1 MMNSRSGWTQSAKW
15 FILRL
20 SVTLYNRE
28 VSAMET
34 SVFFLP
40 DWPPDLSPLLWIA
53 LAVVGAALAGEWVRH
68 HLGLPRITAYPVV
81 GMLAAAIAG
90 DRLVAAHGDW
100 LRTGLDVALA
110 ILLFEMGSRVDL
122 RWLRHNRWLLVTS
135 LLESLAAF
143 GAVFFVSRYLGL
155 ATAPA
160 VLLAAIG
167 MATSPAVVM
176 RVVAECNAQ
185 GQVSTR
191 LLVLSALNTIYA
203 VVAIHLATG
212 ALHQRYSGDWVLAI
226 AHPLYLLG
234 AGLLVG
240 KLLAVAVSSLHRW
253 LALRDEYASIVLLGL
268 VLMTI
273 GLIEALRLPVTL
285 CMLFAGIV
293 LRNGE
298 RRAWV
303 FPQHFGSVGGV
314 LVVMLFLVVGMQ
326 IKLEHLMTG
335 GGLALLLIGAR
346 SLAKLCGV
354 LLLARPAGV
363 SWRQGLLLG
372 LALAPAAGPV
382 MVAAAD
388 LGRIYPDLQ
397 LTLVPV
403 AMSAAAIMELA
414 GPVIVA
420 LCLKWSGERRE

>member
-1 MMNSRSGWTQSAKW
+1 
-15 FILRL
+15 
-20 SVTLYNRE
+20 
-28 VSAMET
+28 MEAPF
-34 SVFFLP
+34 FFLP
-40 DWPPDLSPLLWIA
+40 DWPLTLSPLLWIA

-81 GMLAAAIAG
+81 GMLVAALAG
-90 DRLVAAHGDW
+90 DRLVAENNEW
-100 LRTGLDVALA
+100 LHRGLDVALA
-110 ILLFEMGSRVDL
+110 ILLFELGSRVDL
-122 RWLRHNRWLLVTS
+122 RWLRNNRWLLVTS
-135 LLESLAAF
+135 LCESLAAF
-143 GAVFFVSRYLGL
+143 GAVFVLSRYLGL
-155 ATAPA
+155 ALEPA
-160 VLLAAIG
+160 VLLAAIS

-176 RVVAECNAQ
+176 RVVAESNAQ

-191 LLVLSALNTIYA
+191 LLVLTAMNTIYA
-203 VVAIHLATG
+203 VVGVHLALG
-212 ALHQRYSGDWVLAI
+212 VLHHNYSDDWLLAI
-226 AHPLYLLG
+226 THPLYLLG

-240 KLLAVAVSSLHRW
+240 KLLATTIIGLHRW
-253 LALRDEYASIVLLGL
+253 LKLRDEYASIVLLGL

-273 GLIEALRLPVTL
+273 SLIEALHLPVTL

-326 IKLEHLMTG
+326 IKLEHLLTG
-335 GGLALLLIGAR
+335 GILAFALIGAR

-354 LLLARPAGV
+354 LLLSRPAGI

-372 LALAPAAGPV
+372 LALSPSAGPV

-388 LGRIYPDLQ
+388 IGQLYPELQ
-397 LTLVPV
+397 ATLVPV

-420 LCLKWSGERRE
+420 LCLRWSGERRE

>member
-1 MMNSRSGWTQSAKW
+1 
-15 FILRL
+15 
-20 SVTLYNRE
+20 
-28 VSAMET
+28 MEAPF
-34 SVFFLP
+34 FFLP
-40 DWPPDLSPLLWIA
+40 DWPPEISPLLWIA

-81 GMLAAAIAG
+81 GMVVAAIAG
-90 DRLVAAHGDW
+90 DRLAAEHNEW
-100 LRTGLDVALA
+100 LNRGLDVALA
-110 ILLFEMGSRVDL
+110 ILLFELGSRVDL

-135 LLESLAAF
+135 LCEALAAF
-143 GAVFFVSRYLGL
+143 GAVFAVSRYLGM
-155 ATAPA
+155 AVEPA
-160 VLLAAIG
+160 VVLGAIG
-167 MATSPAVVM
+167 MASSPAVVM
-176 RVVAECNAQ
+176 RVVAESNAQ

-191 LLVLSALNTIYA
+191 LLVLTALNTIYA
-203 VVAIHLATG
+203 VVGVHLALG
-212 ALHQRYSGDWVLAI
+212 GLHQRYSDDWLLAI
-226 AHPLYLLG
+226 THPLYLLG
-234 AGLLVG
+234 VGLLVG
-240 KLLAVAVSSLHRW
+240 KLLAMAVGGLHLW
-253 LALRDEYASIVLLGL
+253 LKLRDEYASIILLGL

-273 GLIEALRLPVTL
+273 SLIEALRLPVTL

-326 IKLEHLMTG
+326 IKLAHLLTG
-335 GGLALLLIGAR
+335 GVLALLLIGAR

-354 LLLARPAGV
+354 LLLARPAGI

-372 LALAPAAGPV
+372 LALSPAAGPV

-388 LGRIYPDLQ
+388 LGQIYPELQ
-397 LTLVPV
+397 ATLVPV

-414 GPVIVA
+414 GPIIVA

>member
-1 MMNSRSGWTQSAKW
+1 
-15 FILRL
+15 
-20 SVTLYNRE
+20 
-28 VSAMET
+28 MEAPF
-34 SVFFLP
+34 FFLP
-40 DWPPDLSPLLWIA
+40 DWPLTLSPLLWIA

-81 GMLAAAIAG
+81 GMLVAALAG
-90 DRLVAAHGDW
+90 DRLVAENNEW
-100 LRTGLDVALA
+100 LHRGLDVALA
-110 ILLFEMGSRVDL
+110 ILLFELGSRVDL
-122 RWLRHNRWLLVTS
+122 RWLRNNRWLLVSS
-135 LLESLAAF
+135 LCESLAAF
-143 GAVFFVSRYLGL
+143 GAVFVLSRYLGL
-155 ATAPA
+155 ALEPA
-160 VLLAAIG
+160 VLLAAIS

-176 RVVAECNAQ
+176 RVVAESNAQ

-191 LLVLSALNTIYA
+191 LLVLTALNTIYA
-203 VVAIHLATG
+203 VVGVHLALG
-212 ALHQRYSGDWVLAI
+212 VLHHNYSDDWLLAI
-226 AHPLYLLG
+226 THPLYLLG

-240 KLLAVAVSSLHRW
+240 KLLAATIIGLHRW
-253 LALRDEYASIVLLGL
+253 LKLRDEYASIVLLGL

-273 GLIEALRLPVTL
+273 SLIEALHLPVTL

-326 IKLEHLMTG
+326 IKLEHLLTG
-335 GGLALLLIGAR
+335 GILAFALIGAR

-354 LLLARPAGV
+354 LLLARPAGI

-372 LALAPAAGPV
+372 LALSPSAGPV

-388 LGRIYPDLQ
+388 IGQLYPELQ
-397 LTLVPV
+397 ATLVPV

-420 LCLKWSGERRE
+420 LCLRWSGERRE

>member
-1 MMNSRSGWTQSAKW
+1 
-15 FILRL
+15 
-20 SVTLYNRE
+20 
-28 VSAMET
+28 MEAPF
-34 SVFFLP
+34 FFLP
-40 DWPPDLSPLLWIA
+40 DWPLTLSPLLWIA

-81 GMLAAAIAG
+81 GMLVAALAG
-90 DRLVAAHGDW
+90 DRLVAENNEW
-100 LRTGLDVALA
+100 LHRGLDVALA
-110 ILLFEMGSRVDL
+110 ILLFELGSRVDL
-122 RWLRHNRWLLVTS
+122 RWLRNNRWLLVTS
-135 LLESLAAF
+135 LCESLAAF
-143 GAVFFVSRYLGL
+143 GAVFVLSRYLGL
-155 ATAPA
+155 ALEPA
-160 VLLAAIG
+160 VLLAAIS

-176 RVVAECNAQ
+176 RVVAESNAQ

-191 LLVLSALNTIYA
+191 LLVLTALNTIYA
-203 VVAIHLATG
+203 VVGVHLALG
-212 ALHQRYSGDWVLAI
+212 VLHHNYSDDWLLAI
-226 AHPLYLLG
+226 THPLYLLG

-240 KLLAVAVSSLHRW
+240 KLLATTIIGLHRW
-253 LALRDEYASIVLLGL
+253 LKLRDEYASIVLLGL

-273 GLIEALRLPVTL
+273 SLIEALHLPVTL

-326 IKLEHLMTG
+326 IKLEHLLTG
-335 GGLALLLIGAR
+335 GILAFALIGVR
-346 SLAKLCGV
+346 SVAKLCGV
-354 LLLARPAGV
+354 LLLSRPAGI

-372 LALAPAAGPV
+372 LALSPSAGPV

-388 LGRIYPDLQ
+388 IGQLYPELQ
-397 LTLVPV
+397 TTLVPV

-420 LCLKWSGERRE
+420 LCLRWSGERRE

>member
-1 MMNSRSGWTQSAKW
+1 
-15 FILRL
+15 
-20 SVTLYNRE
+20 
-28 VSAMET
+28 MEAPF
-34 SVFFLP
+34 FFLP
-40 DWPPDLSPLLWIA
+40 DWPLTLSPLLWIA

-81 GMLAAAIAG
+81 GMLVAALAG
-90 DRLVAAHGDW
+90 DRLVAENNEW
-100 LRTGLDVALA
+100 LHRGLDVALA
-110 ILLFEMGSRVDL
+110 ILLFELGSRVDL
-122 RWLRHNRWLLVTS
+122 RWLRNNRWLLVTS
-135 LLESLAAF
+135 LCESLAAF
-143 GAVFFVSRYLGL
+143 GAVFVLSRYLGL
-155 ATAPA
+155 ALEPA
-160 VLLAAIG
+160 VLLAAIS

-176 RVVAECNAQ
+176 RVVAESNAQ

-191 LLVLSALNTIYA
+191 LLVLTALNTIYA
-203 VVAIHLATG
+203 VVGVHLALG
-212 ALHQRYSGDWVLAI
+212 VLHHSYSDDWLLAI
-226 AHPLYLLG
+226 THPLYLLG

-240 KLLAVAVSSLHRW
+240 KLLAATIIGLHRW
-253 LALRDEYASIVLLGL
+253 LKLRDEYASIVLLGL

-273 GLIEALRLPVTL
+273 SLIEALHLPVTL

-326 IKLEHLMTG
+326 IKLEHLLTG
-335 GGLALLLIGAR
+335 GILAFALIGVR

-354 LLLARPAGV
+354 LLLARPAGI

-372 LALAPAAGPV
+372 LALSPTAGPV

-388 LGRIYPDLQ
+388 IGKLYPELQ
-397 LTLVPV
+397 ATLVPV
-403 AMSAAAIMELA
+403 ALSAAAIMELA

-420 LCLKWSGERRE
+420 LCLRWSGERRE